1 MTAAFPLV
9 LLALT
14 AHVSARDAGVLYEVW
29 HTPSALAMQ
38 EVIAKGGRPL
48 TVETVIR
55 SNGSLTLDDVFQPY
69 NVSGK
74 AATTC
79 IVWTMRCCGCDL
91 KQYITE
97 LPSLAHAVGVQ
108 IFARLHVTTSAAST
122 ASTTSTASHHSQHSQ
137 HSQHSHHIV
146 FCHSML
152 VMTMMMLV
160 VGRQHLQ
167 HAAC

>member
-69 NVSGK
+69 NVSGT

-91 KQYITE
+91 KRYITE
-97 LPSLAHAVGVQ
+97 PPPHTQA
-108 IFARLHVTTSAAST
+108 I
-122 ASTTSTASHHSQHSQ
+122 HH
-137 HSQHSHHIV
+137 
-146 FCHSML
+146 
-152 VMTMMMLV
+152 
-160 VGRQHLQ
+160 
-167 HAAC
+167 